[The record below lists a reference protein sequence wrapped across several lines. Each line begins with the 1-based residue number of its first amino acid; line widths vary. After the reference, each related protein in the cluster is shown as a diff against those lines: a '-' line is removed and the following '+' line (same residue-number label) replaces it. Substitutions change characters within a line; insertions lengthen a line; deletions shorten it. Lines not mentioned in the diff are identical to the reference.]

1 MPLFQ
6 KMTFVVCVCVIH
18 RKLPM
23 KTLLCGCEQPAGR
36 DSQYCPGTVECQ
48 AGRGRAALGQRG
60 LAAPG
65 LQGGQRS
72 SEPKEQ

>member
-1 MPLFQ
+1 MCMFA
-6 KMTFVVCVCVIH
+6 IR

-23 KTLLCGCEQPAGR
+23 KTLLCGCVQPAGR
-36 DSQYCPGTVECQ
+36 DSQYCPGTAECQ
-48 AGRGRAALGQRG
+48 AGRGRAAQGQRG

-72 SEPKEQ
+72 SEPMEQ